1 MDKDLLIEK
10 YLKKQLSQEEQTSFE
25 KRLENDTEL
34 RKQFFFEKEMFDSF
48 NDDSWSF
55 IENNENDEIRE
66 LDAFF
71 KSDEL
76 QSFKKTIAAGEQA
89 FKKKPA
95 TKIRK
100 LYFIPIAASIVLLI
114 GVFYKNFNTTVNNEQ
129 LYNTYIA
136 QTNLPSFIN
145 RGDTDKV
152 NLAKGEALFN
162 DKKYSQAVDIFE
174 EALKTNKDN
183 ANLFLYTAISY
194 IELNQ
199 YKKAS
204 SIIEALI
211 NSDLIDAQKGY
222 WYKGLL
228 YIKQKKYKKA
238 KNTFKLIV
246 DKSYYNKEKAAE
258 IIDILD

>member
-1 MDKDLLIEK
+1 MDEDILIEK
-10 YLKKQLSQEEQTSFE
+10 YLKKQLSEGEQISFE
-25 KRLENDTEL
+25 KRLQNDAEF
-34 RKQFFFEKEMFDSF
+34 KEQFLFEKEMFDSF
-48 NDDSWSF
+48 SDDSWSF
-55 IENNENDEIRE
+55 IENNESDEIRE
-66 LDAFF
+66 LDTFF

-76 QSFKKTIAAGEQA
+76 QSLKKTIAAGEQA
-89 FKKKPA
+89 FKKKP
-95 TKIRK
+95 TPKIRK
-100 LYFIPIAASIVLLI
+100 LYFIPIAASIALAI

-129 LYNTYIA
+129 LYNTYLA
-136 QTNLPSFIN
+136 QTTLPSFVN

-152 NLAKGEALFN
+152 NLAKGETLFN

-183 ANLFLYTAISY
+183 ANLFLYTAVSY

-204 SIIEALI
+204 NTINALI

-258 IIDILD
+258 IIDMLD